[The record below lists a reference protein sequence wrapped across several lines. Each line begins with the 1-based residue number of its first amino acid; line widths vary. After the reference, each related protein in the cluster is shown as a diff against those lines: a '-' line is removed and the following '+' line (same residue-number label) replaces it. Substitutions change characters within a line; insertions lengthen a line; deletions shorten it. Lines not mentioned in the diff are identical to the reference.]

1 MIEFTVWGN
10 PQGKKRPRFA
20 RQGNY
25 VRTYTDKETINYENL
40 VKLSYLEQSKVKY
53 MGNEA
58 LGVSIKIFQSIPK
71 STSKKKANEML
82 MGEIRPNKK
91 PDPDN
96 CIKSILDGLNGVSF
110 RDDSQIVHLDCDK
123 YYSNEP
129 RVEVKIWEVNYE

>member
-1 MIEFTVWGN
+1 MIDIINFTVWGN

-58 LGVSIKIFQSIPK
+58 LSVSITIYQQIPK
-71 STSKKKANEML
+71 STSKKKSNEML

-91 PDPDN
+91 PDLDN
-96 CIKSILDGLNGVSF
+96 VIKSILDGLNGVAF
-110 RDDSQIVHLDCDK
+110 RDDSQIVHIDCDK
-123 YYSNEP
+123 HYSNEP
-129 RVEVKIWEVNYE
+129 SVVVIIKEL